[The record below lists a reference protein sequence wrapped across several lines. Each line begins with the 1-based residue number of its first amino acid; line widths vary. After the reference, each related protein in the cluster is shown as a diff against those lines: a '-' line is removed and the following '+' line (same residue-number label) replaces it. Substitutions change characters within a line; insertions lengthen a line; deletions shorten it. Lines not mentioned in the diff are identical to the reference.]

1 MAWWWTL
8 TALSSSKREIKREM
22 KALCEGET
30 EENMEAIK
38 CIKERRSIRKFKAE
52 KVARDTINE
61 IIAAVAYAPSWK
73 NTQITRYI
81 VVEDEAVKA
90 KIADECVL
98 GFAYNAKTIKGAP
111 QLVVVTYVTGRSGFE
126 KDGSYTTSKED
137 RWENFDTGIAAQTFC
152 LAAHDKGVGTV
163 ILGIFDDDKV
173 KAAAGVPEGQK
184 VAALIAMGYPD
195 GDAPTAPKRK
205 EADELVMYV

>member
-1 MAWWWTL
+1 M
-8 TALSSSKREIKREM
+8 
-22 KALCEGET
+22 ET
-30 EENMEAIK
+30 IK

-52 KVARDTINE
+52 PVAREVISE
-61 IIAAVAYAPSWK
+61 IVTAAAYAPSWK
-73 NTQITRYI
+73 NTQISRYI

-98 GFAYNAKTIKGAP
+98 GFTYNAKTIKGAP
-111 QLVVVTYVTGRSGFE
+111 QLVVVTYVAGRSGFE

-137 RWENFDTGIAAQTFC
+137 RWENFDAGIAAQTFC

-173 KAAAGVPEGQK
+173 REAADVPEGQK
-184 VAALIAMGYPD
+184 VAALIAMGYPE
-195 GDAPTAPKRK
+195 GDAPAAPKRK
-205 EADELVMYV
+205 AAEELVSYL